1 MVLTGIDFDLV
12 DVRGWIF
19 EGRWDALVIL
29 WNAGL
34 TAAGQHWWF
43 APLVITLVVLAGRQ
57 AWMRL
62 ARFVFGAYLR
72 GGSADSGRV

>member
-12 DVRGWIF
+12 DMRGWIL

-29 WNAGL
+29 WNAGI

-43 APLVITLVVLAGRQ
+43 GPLVITLVLIAGRR
-57 AWMRL
+57 AWIRL
-62 ARFVFGAYLR
+62 ARFVLGAYLR
-72 GGSADSGRV
+72 GSADSGRV